1 VTRCFPWT
9 ERRRLSSYQLLRTQ
23 GSLKCVAFGFQ
34 HDFDCGSYLRS
45 PDNSFGDLWGLE
57 TVSLIEVI

>member
-1 VTRCFPWT
+1 
-9 ERRRLSSYQLLRTQ
+9 LRTQ